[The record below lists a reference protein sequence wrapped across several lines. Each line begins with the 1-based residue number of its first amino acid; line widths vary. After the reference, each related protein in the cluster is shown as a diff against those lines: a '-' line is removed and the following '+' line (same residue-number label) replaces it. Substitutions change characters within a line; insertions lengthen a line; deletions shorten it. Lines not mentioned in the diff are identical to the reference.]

1 MLGLSIARHT
11 ETNSGGNIFFVTRR
25 FTLFSFFFL
34 SPRVPMNVYVGTD
47 MEKPTILVNMLVFV
61 KTNIVENTRC
71 VFQIDVV
78 SKLFVRYKLN
88 EYQGVYHY

>member
-1 MLGLSIARHT
+1 
-11 ETNSGGNIFFVTRR
+11 
-25 FTLFSFFFL
+25 
-34 SPRVPMNVYVGTD
+34 MNVYVETD
-47 MEKPTILVNMLVFV
+47 IEKPTILVNMLVFV
-61 KTNIVENTRC
+61 KTNIVEKTRC